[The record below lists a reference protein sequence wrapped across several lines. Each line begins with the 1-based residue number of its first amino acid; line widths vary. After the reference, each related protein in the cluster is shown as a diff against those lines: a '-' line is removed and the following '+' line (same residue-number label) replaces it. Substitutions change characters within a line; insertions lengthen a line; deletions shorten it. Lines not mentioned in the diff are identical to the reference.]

1 VRIWGKFVRFVTPKV
16 ASSLHTSRA
25 HERHAHARET
35 KKMGGGGNITNDDDD
50 DDDENDTIL
59 DQINHTGNPIV
70 DEVLNDTKTTVLEM
84 EKWIA
89 NKTNASEEV
98 VGEIANAVK
107 DIATTGHFGVNG
119 TNATVPVVQD
129 ALLVEKQEAQQTD
142 EKLEILRNVPEFRY
156 RSEAA
161 LGGNEDVVAAGISG
175 TNRATMLLQNVN
187 AYERKDYFVFGT
199 ISMAFCVAFFCA
211 VVLRK
216 HAQKFTNASSAKRSG
231 EEEGE
236 KTIIADRGDGD
247 LEKASLMRS
256 IVGKIKYGSVV

>member
-1 VRIWGKFVRFVTPKV
+1 MGGSNTKDEK
-16 ASSLHTSRA
+16 S
-25 HERHAHARET
+25 EDQET
-35 KKMGGGGNITNDDDD
+35 KDFGIVGDDNDD
-50 DDDENDTIL
+50 DTIL
-59 DQINHTGNPIV
+59 DQINHTGNPLV
-70 DEVLNDTKTTVLEM
+70 DEALNATKTTVNEM

-98 VGEIANAVK
+98 VGEIVSAIK

-129 ALLVEKQEAQQTD
+129 ASVGKEEEED

-161 LGGNEDVVAAGISG
+161 LGGISSG
-175 TNRATMLLQNVN
+175 TTTNSATTMLLQNVN

-216 HAQKFTNASSAKRSG
+216 HAQKCTAAASSSKAKRSG
-231 EEEGE
+231 EEDGGK
-236 KTIIADRGDGD
+236 KTIADRGDDDD

>member
-1 VRIWGKFVRFVTPKV
+1 MGGSNTKDEK
-16 ASSLHTSRA
+16 S
-25 HERHAHARET
+25 EDQET
-35 KKMGGGGNITNDDDD
+35 KDFGIVGDDNDD
-50 DDDENDTIL
+50 DTIL
-59 DQINHTGNPIV
+59 DQINHTGNPLV
-70 DEVLNDTKTTVLEM
+70 DEALNATKTTVNEM

-98 VGEIANAVK
+98 VGEIVSAIK

-129 ALLVEKQEAQQTD
+129 ASVGKEEEED

-161 LGGNEDVVAAGISG
+161 LGGISSG
-175 TNRATMLLQNVN
+175 TTTNSATTMLLQNVN

-216 HAQKFTNASSAKRSG
+216 HAQKCTAAAASSSKAKRSG
-231 EEEGE
+231 EEDGGK
-236 KTIIADRGDGD
+236 KTIADRGDDDD

>member
-1 VRIWGKFVRFVTPKV
+1 MGGSNTKDEK
-16 ASSLHTSRA
+16 S
-25 HERHAHARET
+25 EDQET
-35 KKMGGGGNITNDDDD
+35 KDFGIVGDDNDD
-50 DDDENDTIL
+50 DTIL
-59 DQINHTGNPIV
+59 DQINHTGNPLV
-70 DEVLNDTKTTVLEM
+70 DEALNATKTTVNEM

-98 VGEIANAVK
+98 VGEIVSAIK

-129 ALLVEKQEAQQTD
+129 ASVGKQEEEED

-161 LGGNEDVVAAGISG
+161 LGGGIISG
-175 TNRATMLLQNVN
+175 TTTNSATTMLLQNVN

-216 HAQKFTNASSAKRSG
+216 HAQKCTAAASSSKAKRSG
-231 EEEGE
+231 EEDGGK
-236 KTIIADRGDGD
+236 KTIADRGDDDD

>member
-1 VRIWGKFVRFVTPKV
+1 
-16 ASSLHTSRA
+16 
-25 HERHAHARET
+25 
-35 KKMGGGGNITNDDDD
+35 MGGSNTKDEKSEDQEKTDFGIVGDENDD
-50 DDDENDTIL
+50 DTIL
-59 DQINHTGNPIV
+59 DQINHTGNPLV
-70 DEVLNDTKTTVLEM
+70 DEALNATKTTVNEM

-98 VGEIANAVK
+98 VGEIVSAIK

-129 ALLVEKQEAQQTD
+129 ASVGKEEEED

-161 LGGNEDVVAAGISG
+161 LGGISSG
-175 TNRATMLLQNVN
+175 TTTNSATTMLLQNVN

-211 VVLRK
+211 VVVLRK
-216 HAQKFTNASSAKRSG
+216 HAQKCTAAASSSKAKRSG
-231 EEEGE
+231 EEDGGK
-236 KTIIADRGDGD
+236 KTIADRGDDDD

>member
-1 VRIWGKFVRFVTPKV
+1 
-16 ASSLHTSRA
+16 
-25 HERHAHARET
+25 
-35 KKMGGGGNITNDDDD
+35 MGGSNTKDEKSEDQEKTDFGIVGDENDD
-50 DDDENDTIL
+50 DTIL
-59 DQINHTGNPIV
+59 DQINHTGNPLV
-70 DEVLNDTKTTVLEM
+70 DEALNATKTTVNEM

-98 VGEIANAVK
+98 VGEIVSAIK

-129 ALLVEKQEAQQTD
+129 ASVGKQEEEED

-161 LGGNEDVVAAGISG
+161 LGGISSG
-175 TNRATMLLQNVN
+175 TTTNSATTMLLQNVN

-216 HAQKFTNASSAKRSG
+216 HAQKCTAAASSSKAKRSG
-231 EEEGE
+231 EEDGGK
-236 KTIIADRGDGD
+236 KTIADRGDDDD

>member
-1 VRIWGKFVRFVTPKV
+1 MGGSNTKDEK
-16 ASSLHTSRA
+16 S
-25 HERHAHARET
+25 EDQET
-35 KKMGGGGNITNDDDD
+35 KDFGIVGDDNDD
-50 DDDENDTIL
+50 DTIL
-59 DQINHTGNPIV
+59 DQINHTGNPLV
-70 DEVLNDTKTTVLEM
+70 DEALNATKTTVNEM

-98 VGEIANAVK
+98 VGEIVSAIK

-129 ALLVEKQEAQQTD
+129 ASVGKEEEED

-161 LGGNEDVVAAGISG
+161 LGGISSG
-175 TNRATMLLQNVN
+175 TTTNSATTMLLQNVN

-216 HAQKFTNASSAKRSG
+216 HAQKCTAAAASSSSKAKRSG
-231 EEEGE
+231 EEDGGE
-236 KTIIADRGDGD
+236 KTIADRGDDDD

>member
-1 VRIWGKFVRFVTPKV
+1 
-16 ASSLHTSRA
+16 
-25 HERHAHARET
+25 
-35 KKMGGGGNITNDDDD
+35 MGGSNTKDEKSEDQEKTDFGIVGDENDD
-50 DDDENDTIL
+50 DTIL
-59 DQINHTGNPIV
+59 DQINHTGNPLV
-70 DEVLNDTKTTVLEM
+70 DEALNATKTTVNEM

-98 VGEIANAVK
+98 VGEIVSAIK

-129 ALLVEKQEAQQTD
+129 ASVGKEEEED

-161 LGGNEDVVAAGISG
+161 LGGISSG
-175 TNRATMLLQNVN
+175 TTTNSATTMLLQNVN

-216 HAQKFTNASSAKRSG
+216 HAQKCTAAAASSSKAKRSG
-231 EEEGE
+231 EEDGG
-236 KTIIADRGDGD
+236 KKIIADRGDDD

>member
-1 VRIWGKFVRFVTPKV
+1 
-16 ASSLHTSRA
+16 
-25 HERHAHARET
+25 
-35 KKMGGGGNITNDDDD
+35 MGGGGNITNDDDD

-129 ALLVEKQEAQQTD
+129 ASVGKREEEEEED

-161 LGGNEDVVAAGISG
+161 LGGIISG
-175 TNRATMLLQNVN
+175 TTTTNSATTMLLQNVN

-216 HAQKFTNASSAKRSG
+216 HAQKCTAAAASSSKAKRSG

-236 KTIIADRGDGD
+236 KIIADRGDDDD

>member
-1 VRIWGKFVRFVTPKV
+1 MGGSNTKDEK
-16 ASSLHTSRA
+16 S
-25 HERHAHARET
+25 EDQET
-35 KKMGGGGNITNDDDD
+35 KDFGIVGDDNDD
-50 DDDENDTIL
+50 DTIL
-59 DQINHTGNPIV
+59 DQINHTGNPLV
-70 DEVLNDTKTTVLEM
+70 DEALNATKTTVNEM

-98 VGEIANAVK
+98 VGEIVSAIK

-129 ALLVEKQEAQQTD
+129 ASVGKQEE

-161 LGGNEDVVAAGISG
+161 LGGGIISG
-175 TNRATMLLQNVN
+175 TTTNSATTMLLQNVN

-216 HAQKFTNASSAKRSG
+216 HAQKCTAAASSSKAKRSG
-231 EEEGE
+231 EEDGGK
-236 KTIIADRGDGD
+236 KTIADRGDDDD

>member
-1 VRIWGKFVRFVTPKV
+1 MGGSNTKDEK
-16 ASSLHTSRA
+16 S
-25 HERHAHARET
+25 EDQET
-35 KKMGGGGNITNDDDD
+35 KDFGIVGDDNDD
-50 DDDENDTIL
+50 DTIL
-59 DQINHTGNPIV
+59 DQINHTGNPLV
-70 DEVLNDTKTTVLEM
+70 DEALNATKTTVNEM

-98 VGEIANAVK
+98 VGEIVSAIK

-129 ALLVEKQEAQQTD
+129 ASVGKEEEED

-161 LGGNEDVVAAGISG
+161 LGGGISSG
-175 TNRATMLLQNVN
+175 TTTTNSATTMLLQNVN

-216 HAQKFTNASSAKRSG
+216 HAQKCTAAASSSKAKRSG
-231 EEEGE
+231 EEDGGK
-236 KTIIADRGDGD
+236 KTIADRGDDDD

>member
-1 VRIWGKFVRFVTPKV
+1 
-16 ASSLHTSRA
+16 
-25 HERHAHARET
+25 
-35 KKMGGGGNITNDDDD
+35 MGGSNTKDEKSEDQETDFGIVGDNDNDDD
-50 DDDENDTIL
+50 DTIL
-59 DQINHTGNPIV
+59 DQINHTGNPLI
-70 DEVLNDTKTTVLEM
+70 DEALNDTKTTVHEM

-98 VGEIANAVK
+98 IGEIVSAIK

-129 ALLVEKQEAQQTD
+129 ASVGKQEE

-161 LGGNEDVVAAGISG
+161 LGGGISSG
-175 TNRATMLLQNVN
+175 TTTTSSATTMLLQNVN

-216 HAQKFTNASSAKRSG
+216 HAQKCTAAAASSSSKAKRSG

-236 KTIIADRGDGD
+236 KIIADRGDDDD

>member
-1 VRIWGKFVRFVTPKV
+1 
-16 ASSLHTSRA
+16 
-25 HERHAHARET
+25 
-35 KKMGGGGNITNDDDD
+35 MGGSNTKDEKSEDKTDFGIVGDNDNDDD
-50 DDDENDTIL
+50 NSIL
-59 DQINHTGNPIV
+59 DQINHTGNPLV
-70 DEVLNDTKTTVLEM
+70 DEALNATKTTVHEM

-98 VGEIANAVK
+98 VGEIVSAIK

-129 ALLVEKQEAQQTD
+129 ASVGKQEEEEEEED

-161 LGGNEDVVAAGISG
+161 LGGIISG
-175 TNRATMLLQNVN
+175 TTTTNSATTMLLQNVN

-216 HAQKFTNASSAKRSG
+216 HAQKCTAAAASSSKAKRSG

-236 KTIIADRGDGD
+236 KGIADRGDDDD

>member
-1 VRIWGKFVRFVTPKV
+1 
-16 ASSLHTSRA
+16 
-25 HERHAHARET
+25 
-35 KKMGGGGNITNDDDD
+35 MGGSNTKDEKSEDQETDFGIVGDDNDD
-50 DDDENDTIL
+50 DTIL
-59 DQINHTGNPIV
+59 DQINHTGNPLI
-70 DEVLNDTKTTVLEM
+70 DEALNDTKTTVNEL

-98 VGEIANAVK
+98 IGEIVSAVK

-129 ALLVEKQEAQQTD
+129 ASVGKQEEEEEED

-161 LGGNEDVVAAGISG
+161 LGGGISSG
-175 TNRATMLLQNVN
+175 TTTTNSATTMLLQNVN

-216 HAQKFTNASSAKRSG
+216 HAQKCTAAAASSSKAKRSG

-236 KTIIADRGDGD
+236 KTIADSGDDDD

>member
-1 VRIWGKFVRFVTPKV
+1 
-16 ASSLHTSRA
+16 
-25 HERHAHARET
+25 
-35 KKMGGGGNITNDDDD
+35 MGGSNTKDEKSEDQEKTDFGIVGDENDD
-50 DDDENDTIL
+50 DTIL
-59 DQINHTGNPIV
+59 DQINHTGNPLV
-70 DEVLNDTKTTVLEM
+70 DEALNATKTTVNEM

-98 VGEIANAVK
+98 VGEIVSAIK

-129 ALLVEKQEAQQTD
+129 ASVGKQEE

-161 LGGNEDVVAAGISG
+161 LGGGIISG
-175 TNRATMLLQNVN
+175 TTTNSATTMLLQNVN

-216 HAQKFTNASSAKRSG
+216 HAQKCTAAASSSKAKRSG
-231 EEEGE
+231 EEDGGK
-236 KTIIADRGDGD
+236 KTIADRGDDDD

>member
-1 VRIWGKFVRFVTPKV
+1 
-16 ASSLHTSRA
+16 
-25 HERHAHARET
+25 
-35 KKMGGGGNITNDDDD
+35 MGGSNTKDEKSEDQEKTDFGIVGDENDD
-50 DDDENDTIL
+50 DTIL
-59 DQINHTGNPIV
+59 DQINHTGNPLV
-70 DEVLNDTKTTVLEM
+70 DEALNATKTTVNEM

-98 VGEIANAVK
+98 VGEIVSAIK

-129 ALLVEKQEAQQTD
+129 ASVGKQEEED

-161 LGGNEDVVAAGISG
+161 LGGISSG
-175 TNRATMLLQNVN
+175 TTTNSATTMLLQNVN

-216 HAQKFTNASSAKRSG
+216 HAQKCTAAAASSSKAKRSG
-231 EEEGE
+231 EEDGG
-236 KTIIADRGDGD
+236 KKIIADRGDDD

>member
-1 VRIWGKFVRFVTPKV
+1 
-16 ASSLHTSRA
+16 
-25 HERHAHARET
+25 
-35 KKMGGGGNITNDDDD
+35 MGGSNTNDEKSEDQETDFGIVGDDND
-50 DDDENDTIL
+50 DDTIL
-59 DQINHTGNPIV
+59 DQINHTGNPLV
-70 DEVLNDTKTTVLEM
+70 DEALNATKTTVNEM

-98 VGEIANAVK
+98 VGEIVSAIK

-129 ALLVEKQEAQQTD
+129 ASVGKEEEED

-161 LGGNEDVVAAGISG
+161 LGGISSG
-175 TNRATMLLQNVN
+175 TTTNSATTMLLQNVN

-216 HAQKFTNASSAKRSG
+216 HAQKCTAAASSSKAKRSG
-231 EEEGE
+231 EEDGGK
-236 KTIIADRGDGD
+236 KTIADRGDDDD

>member
-1 VRIWGKFVRFVTPKV
+1 
-16 ASSLHTSRA
+16 
-25 HERHAHARET
+25 
-35 KKMGGGGNITNDDDD
+35 
-50 DDDENDTIL
+50 
-59 DQINHTGNPIV
+59 
-70 DEVLNDTKTTVLEM
+70 M

-89 NKTNASEEV
+89 NKTNASEEFI
-98 VGEIANAVK
+98 GEIANAIK

-129 ALLVEKQEAQQTD
+129 ASVGKQEE

-161 LGGNEDVVAAGISG
+161 LGGGIISG
-175 TNRATMLLQNVN
+175 TTTNSATTMLLQNVN

-216 HAQKFTNASSAKRSG
+216 HAQKCTAAASSSKAKRSG
-231 EEEGE
+231 EEDGGK
-236 KTIIADRGDGD
+236 KTIADRGDDDD

>member
-1 VRIWGKFVRFVTPKV
+1 
-16 ASSLHTSRA
+16 
-25 HERHAHARET
+25 
-35 KKMGGGGNITNDDDD
+35 MGGSNTKDEKSEDQETDFGIVGDDNDD
-50 DDDENDTIL
+50 DTIL
-59 DQINHTGNPIV
+59 DQINHTGNPLV
-70 DEVLNDTKTTVLEM
+70 DEALNATKTTVNEM

-98 VGEIANAVK
+98 VGEIVSAIK

-129 ALLVEKQEAQQTD
+129 ASVGKQEEED

-161 LGGNEDVVAAGISG
+161 LGGGIISG
-175 TNRATMLLQNVN
+175 TTTNSATTMLLQNVN

-216 HAQKFTNASSAKRSG
+216 HAQKCTAAAASSSKAKRSG
-231 EEEGE
+231 EEDGG
-236 KTIIADRGDGD
+236 KKIIADRGDDD

>member
-1 VRIWGKFVRFVTPKV
+1 
-16 ASSLHTSRA
+16 
-25 HERHAHARET
+25 
-35 KKMGGGGNITNDDDD
+35 MGGSNTNDEKSEDQETDFGIVGDNDNDDD
-50 DDDENDTIL
+50 DTIL
-59 DQINHTGNPIV
+59 DQINHTGNPLI
-70 DEVLNDTKTTVLEM
+70 DEALNDTKTTVHEM

-98 VGEIANAVK
+98 IGEIVSAIK

-129 ALLVEKQEAQQTD
+129 ASVGKQEE

-161 LGGNEDVVAAGISG
+161 LGGIISSG
-175 TNRATMLLQNVN
+175 TTTTNSATTMLLQNVN

-216 HAQKFTNASSAKRSG
+216 HAQKCTAAASSSSKAKRSG

-236 KTIIADRGDGD
+236 KIIADRGDDDD

>member
-1 VRIWGKFVRFVTPKV
+1 
-16 ASSLHTSRA
+16 
-25 HERHAHARET
+25 
-35 KKMGGGGNITNDDDD
+35 M
-50 DDDENDTIL
+50 
-59 DQINHTGNPIV
+59 
-70 DEVLNDTKTTVLEM
+70 NDTKTTVNEM

-98 VGEIANAVK
+98 VGEIVSAIK

-129 ALLVEKQEAQQTD
+129 ASVGKQEE

-161 LGGNEDVVAAGISG
+161 LGGGISSG
-175 TNRATMLLQNVN
+175 TTTTSSATTMLLQNVN

-216 HAQKFTNASSAKRSG
+216 HAQKCTAAAASSSSKAKRSG

-236 KTIIADRGDGD
+236 KIIADRGDDDD

>member
-1 VRIWGKFVRFVTPKV
+1 
-16 ASSLHTSRA
+16 
-25 HERHAHARET
+25 
-35 KKMGGGGNITNDDDD
+35 MGGSNTKDEKSEDQEKTDFGIVGDENDD
-50 DDDENDTIL
+50 DTIL
-59 DQINHTGNPIV
+59 DQINHTGNPLV
-70 DEVLNDTKTTVLEM
+70 DEALNATKTTVNEM

-98 VGEIANAVK
+98 VGEIVSAIK

-129 ALLVEKQEAQQTD
+129 ASVGKQEEEED

-161 LGGNEDVVAAGISG
+161 LGGGIISG
-175 TNRATMLLQNVN
+175 TTTNSATTMLLQNVN

-216 HAQKFTNASSAKRSG
+216 HAQKCTAAAASSSKAKRSG
-231 EEEGE
+231 EEDGG
-236 KTIIADRGDGD
+236 KKIIADRGDDD

>member
-1 VRIWGKFVRFVTPKV
+1 
-16 ASSLHTSRA
+16 
-25 HERHAHARET
+25 
-35 KKMGGGGNITNDDDD
+35 MGGSNTKDEKSEDQEKTDFGIVGDENDD
-50 DDDENDTIL
+50 DTIL
-59 DQINHTGNPIV
+59 DQINHTGNPLV
-70 DEVLNDTKTTVLEM
+70 DEALNATKTTVNEM

-98 VGEIANAVK
+98 VGEIVSAIK

-129 ALLVEKQEAQQTD
+129 ASVGKEEEED

-161 LGGNEDVVAAGISG
+161 LGGISSG
-175 TNRATMLLQNVN
+175 TTTNSATTMLLQNVN

-216 HAQKFTNASSAKRSG
+216 HAQKCTAAASSSKAKRSG
-231 EEEGE
+231 EEDGGK
-236 KTIIADRGDGD
+236 KTIADRGDDDD

>member
-1 VRIWGKFVRFVTPKV
+1 
-16 ASSLHTSRA
+16 
-25 HERHAHARET
+25 
-35 KKMGGGGNITNDDDD
+35 MGGSNTKDEKSEDQETDFGIVGDDNDDD
-50 DDDENDTIL
+50 NTIL
-59 DQINHTGNPIV
+59 DQINHTGNPLV
-70 DEVLNDTKTTVLEM
+70 DEALNDTKTTVNEM

-98 VGEIANAVK
+98 IGEIANAIK

-129 ALLVEKQEAQQTD
+129 ASVGKQEE

-161 LGGNEDVVAAGISG
+161 LGGISSG
-175 TNRATMLLQNVN
+175 TTTTSSATTMLLQNVN

-216 HAQKFTNASSAKRSG
+216 HAQKCTAAAASSSKAKRSG

-236 KTIIADRGDGD
+236 KVIADSGDDDD

>member
-1 VRIWGKFVRFVTPKV
+1 
-16 ASSLHTSRA
+16 
-25 HERHAHARET
+25 
-35 KKMGGGGNITNDDDD
+35 MGGSNTKDEKREDQETDFGIVGDDNDD
-50 DDDENDTIL
+50 DTIL
-59 DQINHTGNPIV
+59 DQINHTGNPLV
-70 DEVLNDTKTTVLEM
+70 DEALNATKTTVREM

-98 VGEIANAVK
+98 VGEIVSAIK

-129 ALLVEKQEAQQTD
+129 ASVGKQEEED

-161 LGGNEDVVAAGISG
+161 LGGIISG
-175 TNRATMLLQNVN
+175 TTTNSATTMLLQNVN

-216 HAQKFTNASSAKRSG
+216 HAQKCTAAASSSKAKRSG
-231 EEEGE
+231 EEDGGE
-236 KTIIADRGDGD
+236 KTIADRGDDDD

>member
-1 VRIWGKFVRFVTPKV
+1 MGGSNTKDEK
-16 ASSLHTSRA
+16 S
-25 HERHAHARET
+25 EDQET
-35 KKMGGGGNITNDDDD
+35 KDFGIVGDDNDD
-50 DDDENDTIL
+50 DTIL
-59 DQINHTGNPIV
+59 DQINHTGNPLV
-70 DEVLNDTKTTVLEM
+70 DEALNATKTTVNEM

-98 VGEIANAVK
+98 VGEIVSAIK

-129 ALLVEKQEAQQTD
+129 ASVGKQEE

-161 LGGNEDVVAAGISG
+161 LGGISSG
-175 TNRATMLLQNVN
+175 TTTNSATTMLLQNVN

-216 HAQKFTNASSAKRSG
+216 HAQKCTAAAASSSKAKRSG
-231 EEEGE
+231 EEDGG
-236 KTIIADRGDGD
+236 KKIIADRGDDD

>member
-1 VRIWGKFVRFVTPKV
+1 MGGSNTKDEK
-16 ASSLHTSRA
+16 S
-25 HERHAHARET
+25 EDQET
-35 KKMGGGGNITNDDDD
+35 KDFGIVGDDNDD
-50 DDDENDTIL
+50 DTIL
-59 DQINHTGNPIV
+59 DQINHTGNPLV
-70 DEVLNDTKTTVLEM
+70 DEALNATKTTVNEM

-98 VGEIANAVK
+98 VGEIVSAIK

-129 ALLVEKQEAQQTD
+129 ASVGKEEEED

-161 LGGNEDVVAAGISG
+161 LGGIISG
-175 TNRATMLLQNVN
+175 TTTNSATTMLLQNVN

-216 HAQKFTNASSAKRSG
+216 HAQKCTAAASSSKAKRSG
-231 EEEGE
+231 EEDGGK
-236 KTIIADRGDGD
+236 KTIADRGDDDD

>member
-1 VRIWGKFVRFVTPKV
+1 
-16 ASSLHTSRA
+16 
-25 HERHAHARET
+25 
-35 KKMGGGGNITNDDDD
+35 MGGSNTNDEKSDDQETDFGIVGDNDND
-50 DDDENDTIL
+50 DDTIL
-59 DQINHTGNPIV
+59 DQINHTGNPLI
-70 DEVLNDTKTTVLEM
+70 DEALNDTKTTVNEM

-98 VGEIANAVK
+98 IGEIANAIK

-129 ALLVEKQEAQQTD
+129 ASVGKQEE

-161 LGGNEDVVAAGISG
+161 LGGIISG
-175 TNRATMLLQNVN
+175 TTTNSATTMLLQNVN

-216 HAQKFTNASSAKRSG
+216 HAQKCTAAASSSKAKRSG
-231 EEEGE
+231 EEDGGE
-236 KTIIADRGDGD
+236 KTIADRGDDDD

>member
-1 VRIWGKFVRFVTPKV
+1 
-16 ASSLHTSRA
+16 
-25 HERHAHARET
+25 
-35 KKMGGGGNITNDDDD
+35 MGGSNTKDEKSEDQEKTDFGIVGDENDD
-50 DDDENDTIL
+50 DTIL
-59 DQINHTGNPIV
+59 DQINHTGNPLV
-70 DEVLNDTKTTVLEM
+70 DEALNATKTTVNEM

-98 VGEIANAVK
+98 VGEIVSAIK

-129 ALLVEKQEAQQTD
+129 ASVGKQEEEED

-161 LGGNEDVVAAGISG
+161 LGGGIISG
-175 TNRATMLLQNVN
+175 TTTNSATTMLLQNVN

-216 HAQKFTNASSAKRSG
+216 HAQKCTAAASSSKAKRSG
-231 EEEGE
+231 EEDGGK
-236 KTIIADRGDGD
+236 KTIADRGDDDD

>member
-1 VRIWGKFVRFVTPKV
+1 MGGSNTKDEK
-16 ASSLHTSRA
+16 S
-25 HERHAHARET
+25 EDQET
-35 KKMGGGGNITNDDDD
+35 KDFGIVGDDNDD
-50 DDDENDTIL
+50 DTIL
-59 DQINHTGNPIV
+59 DQINHTGNPLV
-70 DEVLNDTKTTVLEM
+70 DEALNATKTTVREM

-98 VGEIANAVK
+98 MGEIVSAIK

-129 ALLVEKQEAQQTD
+129 ASVGKEEEED

-161 LGGNEDVVAAGISG
+161 LGGGISSG
-175 TNRATMLLQNVN
+175 TTTTNSATTMLLQNVN

-216 HAQKFTNASSAKRSG
+216 HAQKCTAAAASSSKAKRSG
-231 EEEGE
+231 EEDGGK
-236 KTIIADRGDGD
+236 KTIADRGDDDD

>member
-1 VRIWGKFVRFVTPKV
+1 MGGSNTKDEK
-16 ASSLHTSRA
+16 S
-25 HERHAHARET
+25 EDQET
-35 KKMGGGGNITNDDDD
+35 KDFGIVGDDNDD
-50 DDDENDTIL
+50 DTIL
-59 DQINHTGNPIV
+59 DQINHTGNPLV
-70 DEVLNDTKTTVLEM
+70 DEALNATKTTVNEM

-98 VGEIANAVK
+98 VGEIVSAIK

-129 ALLVEKQEAQQTD
+129 ASVGKEEEED

-161 LGGNEDVVAAGISG
+161 LGGISSG
-175 TNRATMLLQNVN
+175 TTTNSATTMLLQNVN

-216 HAQKFTNASSAKRSG
+216 HAQKCTAAASSSKAKRSG
-231 EEEGE
+231 EEDGG
-236 KTIIADRGDGD
+236 KKIIADRGDDD

>member
-1 VRIWGKFVRFVTPKV
+1 MRFVTPKV
-16 ASSLHTSRA
+16 APSLHTSRA
-25 HERHAHARET
+25 HILKTRARET
-35 KKMGGGGNITNDDDD
+35 KRMGGGGNITIDDDDDD
-50 DDDENDTIL
+50 DDDETVL
-59 DQINHTGNPIV
+59 DQINNTGNPIV

-98 VGEIANAVK
+98 VGEIASAIK

-129 ALLVEKQEAQQTD
+129 ALVGKEEEQQE

-161 LGGNEDVVAAGISG
+161 LGGNDDGVVAAGISG
-175 TNRATMLLQNVN
+175 TTRATMLLQNVN

-199 ISMAFCVAFFCA
+199 LSMAFCVAFFCA

-216 HAQKFTNASSAKRSG
+216 HAQKCTASSAKRSG

-236 KTIIADRGDGD
+236 KTIAADRGDAGGD

>member
-1 VRIWGKFVRFVTPKV
+1 
-16 ASSLHTSRA
+16 
-25 HERHAHARET
+25 
-35 KKMGGGGNITNDDDD
+35 MGGSNTKDEKSEDQEKTDFGIVGDENDD
-50 DDDENDTIL
+50 DTIL
-59 DQINHTGNPIV
+59 DQINHTGNPLV
-70 DEVLNDTKTTVLEM
+70 DEALNATKTTVNEM

-98 VGEIANAVK
+98 VGEIVSAIK

-129 ALLVEKQEAQQTD
+129 ASVGKEEEED

-161 LGGNEDVVAAGISG
+161 LGGGIISG
-175 TNRATMLLQNVN
+175 TTTNSATTMLLQNVN

-216 HAQKFTNASSAKRSG
+216 HAQKCTAAASSSKAKRSG
-231 EEEGE
+231 EEDGG
-236 KTIIADRGDGD
+236 KKIIADRGDDD

>member
-1 VRIWGKFVRFVTPKV
+1 MGGSNTKDEK
-16 ASSLHTSRA
+16 S
-25 HERHAHARET
+25 EDQET
-35 KKMGGGGNITNDDDD
+35 KDFGIVGDDNDD
-50 DDDENDTIL
+50 DTIL
-59 DQINHTGNPIV
+59 DQINHTGNPLI
-70 DEVLNDTKTTVLEM
+70 DEALNDTKTTVNEM

-98 VGEIANAVK
+98 VGEIVSAIK

-129 ALLVEKQEAQQTD
+129 ASVGKEEEED

-161 LGGNEDVVAAGISG
+161 LGGISSG
-175 TNRATMLLQNVN
+175 TTTNSATTMLLQNVN

-216 HAQKFTNASSAKRSG
+216 HAQKCTAAASSSKAKRSG
-231 EEEGE
+231 EEDGGK
-236 KTIIADRGDGD
+236 KTIADRGDDDD

>member
-1 VRIWGKFVRFVTPKV
+1 MGGSNTKDEK
-16 ASSLHTSRA
+16 S
-25 HERHAHARET
+25 EDQET
-35 KKMGGGGNITNDDDD
+35 KDFGIVGDDNDD
-50 DDDENDTIL
+50 DTIL
-59 DQINHTGNPIV
+59 DQINHTGNPLV
-70 DEVLNDTKTTVLEM
+70 DEALNATKTTVNEM

-98 VGEIANAVK
+98 VGEIVSAIK

-129 ALLVEKQEAQQTD
+129 ASVGKEEEED

-161 LGGNEDVVAAGISG
+161 LGGISSG
-175 TNRATMLLQNVN
+175 TTTNSATTMLLQNVN

-216 HAQKFTNASSAKRSG
+216 HAQKCTAAAASSSKAKRSG
-231 EEEGE
+231 EEDGG
-236 KTIIADRGDGD
+236 KKIIADRGDDD

>member
-1 VRIWGKFVRFVTPKV
+1 
-16 ASSLHTSRA
+16 
-25 HERHAHARET
+25 
-35 KKMGGGGNITNDDDD
+35 MGGSNTNDEKSEDQETDFGIVGDDNDDD
-50 DDDENDTIL
+50 DTIL
-59 DQINHTGNPIV
+59 DQINHTGNPLI
-70 DEVLNDTKTTVLEM
+70 DEALNDTKTTVNEM

-98 VGEIANAVK
+98 IGEIVSAIK

-129 ALLVEKQEAQQTD
+129 ASVGKQEE

-161 LGGNEDVVAAGISG
+161 LGGGISSG
-175 TNRATMLLQNVN
+175 TTTTSSATTMLLQNVN

-216 HAQKFTNASSAKRSG
+216 HAQKCTAAAASSSSKAKRSG

-236 KTIIADRGDGD
+236 KIIADRGDDDD

>member
-1 VRIWGKFVRFVTPKV
+1 
-16 ASSLHTSRA
+16 
-25 HERHAHARET
+25 
-35 KKMGGGGNITNDDDD
+35 MGGSNTNDEKSEDQETDFGIVGDNDNDDD
-50 DDDENDTIL
+50 DTIL
-59 DQINHTGNPIV
+59 DQINHTGNPLI
-70 DEVLNDTKTTVLEM
+70 DEALNDTKTTVHEM

-98 VGEIANAVK
+98 IGEIVSAIK

-129 ALLVEKQEAQQTD
+129 ASVGKQEE

-161 LGGNEDVVAAGISG
+161 LGGISSG
-175 TNRATMLLQNVN
+175 TTTTSSATTMLLQNVN

-216 HAQKFTNASSAKRSG
+216 HAQKCTAAASSSSKAKRSG

-236 KTIIADRGDGD
+236 KIIADRGDDDD

>member
-1 VRIWGKFVRFVTPKV
+1 
-16 ASSLHTSRA
+16 
-25 HERHAHARET
+25 
-35 KKMGGGGNITNDDDD
+35 MGGSNTNDEKSEDQETDFGIVGDDND
-50 DDDENDTIL
+50 DDTIL
-59 DQINHTGNPIV
+59 DQINHTGNPLV
-70 DEVLNDTKTTVLEM
+70 DEALNATKTTVNEM

-98 VGEIANAVK
+98 VGEIVSAIK

-129 ALLVEKQEAQQTD
+129 ASVGKQEE

-161 LGGNEDVVAAGISG
+161 LGGISSG
-175 TNRATMLLQNVN
+175 TTTNSATTMLLQNVN

-216 HAQKFTNASSAKRSG
+216 HAQKCTAAASSSKAKRSG
-231 EEEGE
+231 EEDGGE
-236 KTIIADRGDGD
+236 KTIADRGDDDD